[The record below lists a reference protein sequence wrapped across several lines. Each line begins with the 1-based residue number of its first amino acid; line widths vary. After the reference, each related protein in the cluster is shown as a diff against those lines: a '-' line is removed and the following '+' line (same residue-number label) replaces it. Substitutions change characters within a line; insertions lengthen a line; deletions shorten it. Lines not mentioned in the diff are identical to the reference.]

1 MLPEDLLLRKVLFLK
16 VCELLENTFPN
27 LREGDTPQRKA
38 RVSKLHCKTSRNQI
52 PDVDLGAVLPRRASG
67 CVGCRRRE
75 NILIRITGLLSSKF
89 RAVIQ
94 PAWKALKSN
103 RHKAI
108 SRNRLKKVF
117 EKVFGGKAEP

>member
-1 MLPEDLLLRKVLFLK
+1 MI
-16 VCELLENTFPN
+16 
-27 LREGDTPQRKA
+27 REGDTPQRKA
-38 RVSKLHCKTSRNQI
+38 RESKLRAKTSSNQL
-52 PDVDLGAVLPRRASG
+52 PVVDLGAVLPRRASG

-75 NILIRITGLLSSKF
+75 NILIRITGFLGSKF
-89 RAVIQ
+89 RAVIK

-117 EKVFGGKAEP
+117 RSKAELERVLGAHLKVYP

>member
-1 MLPEDLLLRKVLFLK
+1 MI
-16 VCELLENTFPN
+16 
-27 LREGDTPQRKA
+27 REGDTPQRKA
-38 RVSKLHCKTSRNQI
+38 RESKLRAKTSSNQL

-75 NILIRITGLLSSKF
+75 NILIRITGLLGSKF

-108 SRNRLKKVF
+108 SRNRLKKVLSRR
-117 EKVFGGKAEP
+117 KS

>member
-1 MLPEDLLLRKVLFLK
+1 MTLPRGK
-16 VCELLENTFPN
+16 LEC
-27 LREGDTPQRKA
+27 RSYHA
-38 RVSKLHCKTSRNQI
+38 KTSRNQI

-75 NILIRITGLLSSKF
+75 NILIRITGFLGSKF

-117 EKVFGGKAEP
+117 SKKAEP

>member
-1 MLPEDLLLRKVLFLK
+1 M
-16 VCELLENTFPN
+16 
-27 LREGDTPQRKA
+27 
-38 RVSKLHCKTSRNQI
+38 
-52 PDVDLGAVLPRRASG
+52 LPRRASG

-75 NILIRITGLLSSKF
+75 NILIRITGLLGSKF

-117 EKVFGGKAEP
+117 SRRKSLIGRLSLERVLGSLRSLSNVTCFNNAQWAEAVHKPRHAQGNQRVGGVEHQYDQGCE